1 MFSNCTKQKREKQR
15 RNSMNLCIILNII
28 LSYFFITVQIN
39 EKEKKEQN

>member
-15 RNSMNLCIILNII
+15 RNIMNLWIILNII

-39 EKEKKEQN
+39 EKEKKEKN